1 MLHTTEISILAFV
14 LLLALFAFK
23 EDLIE
28 SYSWEN
34 QTVKAMKM
42 ANECREFNSLDKL
55 PSKSLSEKTS
65 DELRELKEFYHNDLK
80 NCRGDNTSNF
90 WG

>member
-14 LLLALFAFK
+14 LLLALFSFK

-55 PSKSLSEKTS
+55 PSKSSSRQDTS
-65 DELRELKEFYHNDLK
+65 DEFSRAI
-80 NCRGDNTSNF
+80 
-90 WG
+90 